1 MISEPFFKQSGSKVA
16 QNRPKPKGLTLLFRS
31 ILGTC
36 SDGVK
41 PARNHFKVKA
51 NLFKG

>member
-1 MISEPFFKQSGSKVA
+1 MISEPFFKQNLKVA